1 MRKLA
6 WFTGGFAGMCLAGCY
21 VPELLFPIL
30 AVLAV
35 LIPTALGL
43 RLAARKD
50 LFHAASLAAAA
61 RRALALGLGGVT
73 AAGWFLGWSALLR
86 APADALAGQECTLSG
101 TVSSYPAETSIGGFS
116 LTVALDG
123 GLTAPDILVYGTQEW
138 GGLVP
143 GDRVTFEARLKASDL
158 MYGDETTYYTA
169 KGIFLTA
176 SCGEAPIQAE
186 RPVQLSPRWWPAHCA
201 RALRDSLLAA
211 YDSTAAPLAVA
222 LVTGDKSFLSD
233 ALDTYLSRSGT
244 SHAMVVSG
252 LHVSCLVAFAVA
264 LTRGRRRLA
273 LLIVP
278 FLLFY
283 ALMAGG
289 TPSAFRAVMMQ
300 GVFLAAPIARRETD
314 GLTSLSAALLVL
326 LLLNP
331 YAAGS
336 VSLQLSF
343 TSVAGI
349 LAVAPALS
357 AKWLRA
363 VKALVGR
370 GRFWALAARPL
381 RATALSMATSL
392 GAMAFTQPVLALYF
406 RQASLIFPLTNLL
419 VLWAVALFL
428 VCALPVGLLGVFLP
442 VLARPLGMLT
452 GLLAHYIVAVVS
464 TLGRWRFAAVD
475 TGQFPYLLCLAG
487 VYLFLAAALL
497 LRKQRLRLIVPLGCA
512 GLLLAGALALT
523 RLPAACSRLTVTAL
537 DVGQGSSTALL
548 SGWHT
553 CLVDCGGDGPD
564 NAGDVA
570 ADYFASL
577 GLIHLDVLVLTHFD
591 EDHVNGVP
599 QLLERMSVDTV
610 AVPRADAASGRL
622 ELLLPCLQ
630 AEGTELIYVEEITRM
645 ELGPS
650 TLTLYPPL
658 GSGTSNEEGLFA
670 LCSNGDFDAL
680 ITGDAD
686 AFVEKMLVKYYDV
699 PDLELLVAGHH
710 GSSGSTSEELLDA
723 LRPELVL
730 ISCGYNSYG
739 HPAPETLERLAR
751 REVLTYRTDTMG
763 TVSIYVRGDGYAAQS
778 QG

>member
-35 LIPTALGL
+35 LIPAALGL

-86 APADALAGQECTLSG
+86 APADALAGQERTLSG

-176 SCGEAPIQAE
+176 SCGEAPILAE

-222 LVTGDKSFLSD
+222 LVTGDKRFLSD

-363 VKALVGR
+363 VKALAGR

-406 RQASLIFPLTNLL
+406 RQTSLIFPLTNPG
-419 VLWAVALFL
+419 AVGGG
-428 VCALPVGLLGVFLP
+428 PVSGLRPACGPAGSVSPCPGPPFGDAHRAAGPLYCRRGVHP
-442 VLARPLGMLT
+442 RPLALCCRGHRTIPLSAVPGGSVPLSGRRSAPAEAEAAPHCSF
-452 GLLAHYIVAVVS
+452 GLRRAAAGRGAGPHPAAGSLLPAHGHGAGCGARLIHRPAVRLAHLS
-464 TLGRWRFAAVD
+464 GGLRRGRA
-475 TGQFPYLLCLAG
+475 GQRRRRGGRLLCLPG
-487 VYLFLAAALL
+487 THPPGRV
-497 LRKQRLRLIVPLGCA
+497 
-512 GLLLAGALALT
+512 GA
-523 RLPAACSRLTVTAL
+523 
-537 DVGQGSSTALL
+537 
-548 SGWHT
+548 
-553 CLVDCGGDGPD
+553 
-564 NAGDVA
+564 
-570 ADYFASL
+570 
-577 GLIHLDVLVLTHFD
+577 
-591 EDHVNGVP
+591 
-599 QLLERMSVDTV
+599 
-610 AVPRADAASGRL
+610 
-622 ELLLPCLQ
+622 
-630 AEGTELIYVEEITRM
+630 
-645 ELGPS
+645 
-650 TLTLYPPL
+650 
-658 GSGTSNEEGLFA
+658 
-670 LCSNGDFDAL
+670 
-680 ITGDAD
+680 
-686 AFVEKMLVKYYDV
+686 
-699 PDLELLVAGHH
+699 
-710 GSSGSTSEELLDA
+710 
-723 LRPELVL
+723 
-730 ISCGYNSYG
+730 
-739 HPAPETLERLAR
+739 HPF
-751 REVLTYRTDTMG
+751 
-763 TVSIYVRGDGYAAQS
+763 
-778 QG
+778 

>member
-35 LIPTALGL
+35 LIPAALGL
-43 RLAARKD
+43 RLAARTGR
-50 LFHAASLAAAA
+50 FHAASLAAAA
-61 RRALALGLGGVT
+61 RRALALGLGGVA

-86 APADALAGQECTLSG
+86 APADALAGQERTLSG

-176 SCGEAPIQAE
+176 SCGEAPILAE

-363 VKALVGR
+363 VKALAGR
-370 GRFWALAARPL
+370 GQFWALAARPL
-381 RATALSMATSL
+381 RTAALSMATSL

-406 RQASLIFPLTNLL
+406 RQTSLIFPLTNLL

-523 RLPAACSRLTVTAL
+523 RLPALAPGSRSRRWMWGKAHPPPCCPAGTPVWWTAAGTGRTTPETWRPTTSPPW
-537 DVGQGSSTALL
+537 DSST
-548 SGWHT
+548 WT
-553 CLVDCGGDGPD
+553 CWCSPILMRTMSMECPSCWS
-564 NAGDVA
+564 ACRWTRWP
-570 ADYFASL
+570 SL
-577 GLIHLDVLVLTHFD
+577 GRTPPPDGWNCCCPVSRQRGRSLSMWRRSPGWSWVLPPSRSTRPWAAEPPTRRVCSPFAPMGILTPSSPGMQTLLWRKCWSNTTTCPIWSCWSQAITVPPVL
-591 EDHVNGVP
+591 
-599 QLLERMSVDTV
+599 
-610 AVPRADAASGRL
+610 PRRSCWMR
-622 ELLLPCLQ
+622 C
-630 AEGTELIYVEEITRM
+630 
-645 ELGPS
+645 GPS
-650 TLTLYPPL
+650 WFSSPVATTATATPL
-658 GSGTSNEEGLFA
+658 PKPWSG
-670 LCSNGDFDAL
+670 
-680 ITGDAD
+680 
-686 AFVEKMLVKYYDV
+686 
-699 PDLELLVAGHH
+699 
-710 GSSGSTSEELLDA
+710 
-723 LRPELVL
+723 
-730 ISCGYNSYG
+730 
-739 HPAPETLERLAR
+739 
-751 REVLTYRTDTMG
+751 
-763 TVSIYVRGDGYAAQS
+763 
-778 QG
+778 

>member
-6 WFTGGFAGMCLAGCY
+6 WFTGGFAGMCLVGCY

-35 LIPTALGL
+35 LIPAALGL
-43 RLAARKD
+43 RLAARTGR
-50 LFHAASLAAAA
+50 FHAASLAAAA
-61 RRALALGLGGVT
+61 RRALALGLGGVA

-86 APADALAGQECTLSG
+86 APADVLAGQERTLSG

-176 SCGEAPIQAE
+176 SCGEAPILAE

-363 VKALVGR
+363 VKALAGR
-370 GRFWALAARPL
+370 GQFWALAARPL
-381 RATALSMATSL
+381 RTAALSMATSL

-406 RQASLIFPLTNLL
+406 RQTSLIFPLTNLL

-452 GLLAHYIVAVVS
+452 GLLAHLYCRRGVHPRPLALCCRGHRTIPLSAVPGGSVPLS
-464 TLGRWRFAAVD
+464 GRRSAPAEAEAAPHCSF
-475 TGQFPYLLCLAG
+475 GLRR
-487 VYLFLAAALL
+487 AAAGRGAGPHPAAGSLLPAHGHGAGCGARLIHRLAVRLAHLSGGLRRGRAGQRRRRGGRL
-497 LRKQRLRLIVPLGCA
+497 LRLPGTHPPGRV
-512 GLLLAGALALT
+512 GA
-523 RLPAACSRLTVTAL
+523 
-537 DVGQGSSTALL
+537 
-548 SGWHT
+548 
-553 CLVDCGGDGPD
+553 
-564 NAGDVA
+564 
-570 ADYFASL
+570 
-577 GLIHLDVLVLTHFD
+577 
-591 EDHVNGVP
+591 
-599 QLLERMSVDTV
+599 
-610 AVPRADAASGRL
+610 
-622 ELLLPCLQ
+622 
-630 AEGTELIYVEEITRM
+630 
-645 ELGPS
+645 
-650 TLTLYPPL
+650 
-658 GSGTSNEEGLFA
+658 
-670 LCSNGDFDAL
+670 
-680 ITGDAD
+680 
-686 AFVEKMLVKYYDV
+686 
-699 PDLELLVAGHH
+699 
-710 GSSGSTSEELLDA
+710 
-723 LRPELVL
+723 
-730 ISCGYNSYG
+730 
-739 HPAPETLERLAR
+739 HPF
-751 REVLTYRTDTMG
+751 
-763 TVSIYVRGDGYAAQS
+763 
-778 QG
+778 

>member
-1 MRKLA
+1 M
-6 WFTGGFAGMCLAGCY
+6 
-21 VPELLFPIL
+21 
-30 AVLAV
+30 
-35 LIPTALGL
+35 
-43 RLAARKD
+43 
-50 LFHAASLAAAA
+50 
-61 RRALALGLGGVT
+61 
-73 AAGWFLGWSALLR
+73 
-86 APADALAGQECTLSG
+86 
-101 TVSSYPAETSIGGFS
+101 
-116 LTVALDG
+116 
-123 GLTAPDILVYGTQEW
+123 
-138 GGLVP
+138 
-143 GDRVTFEARLKASDL
+143 
-158 MYGDETTYYTA
+158 
-169 KGIFLTA
+169 
-176 SCGEAPIQAE
+176 
-186 RPVQLSPRWWPAHCA
+186 
-201 RALRDSLLAA
+201 
-211 YDSTAAPLAVA
+211 
-222 LVTGDKSFLSD
+222 
-233 ALDTYLSRSGT
+233 
-244 SHAMVVSG
+244 
-252 LHVSCLVAFAVA
+252 
-264 LTRGRRRLA
+264 
-273 LLIVP
+273 
-278 FLLFY
+278 
-283 ALMAGG
+283 
-289 TPSAFRAVMMQ
+289 
-300 GVFLAAPIARRETD
+300 
-314 GLTSLSAALLVL
+314 
-326 LLLNP
+326 
-331 YAAGS
+331 
-336 VSLQLSF
+336 
-343 TSVAGI
+343 
-349 LAVAPALS
+349 
-357 AKWLRA
+357 
-363 VKALVGR
+363 
-370 GRFWALAARPL
+370 
-381 RATALSMATSL
+381 
-392 GAMAFTQPVLALYF
+392 
-406 RQASLIFPLTNLL
+406 
-419 VLWAVALFL
+419 
-428 VCALPVGLLGVFLP
+428 
-442 VLARPLGMLT
+442 
-452 GLLAHYIVAVVS
+452 
-464 TLGRWRFAAVD
+464 
-475 TGQFPYLLCLAG
+475 
-487 VYLFLAAALL
+487 
-497 LRKQRLRLIVPLGCA
+497 GCA

-778 QG
+778 RG

>member
-1 MRKLA
+1 
-6 WFTGGFAGMCLAGCY
+6 
-21 VPELLFPIL
+21 
-30 AVLAV
+30 
-35 LIPTALGL
+35 
-43 RLAARKD
+43 
-50 LFHAASLAAAA
+50 
-61 RRALALGLGGVT
+61 
-73 AAGWFLGWSALLR
+73 
-86 APADALAGQECTLSG
+86 
-101 TVSSYPAETSIGGFS
+101 
-116 LTVALDG
+116 
-123 GLTAPDILVYGTQEW
+123 
-138 GGLVP
+138 
-143 GDRVTFEARLKASDL
+143 
-158 MYGDETTYYTA
+158 
-169 KGIFLTA
+169 
-176 SCGEAPIQAE
+176 
-186 RPVQLSPRWWPAHCA
+186 
-201 RALRDSLLAA
+201 
-211 YDSTAAPLAVA
+211 
-222 LVTGDKSFLSD
+222 
-233 ALDTYLSRSGT
+233 
-244 SHAMVVSG
+244 
-252 LHVSCLVAFAVA
+252 
-264 LTRGRRRLA
+264 
-273 LLIVP
+273 
-278 FLLFY
+278 
-283 ALMAGG
+283 MAGG

-363 VKALVGR
+363 VKALAGR

-381 RATALSMATSL
+381 RTAALSMATSL

-406 RQASLIFPLTNLL
+406 RQTSLIFPLTNLL

>member
-1 MRKLA
+1 M
-6 WFTGGFAGMCLAGCY
+6 
-21 VPELLFPIL
+21 
-30 AVLAV
+30 
-35 LIPTALGL
+35 
-43 RLAARKD
+43 
-50 LFHAASLAAAA
+50 
-61 RRALALGLGGVT
+61 
-73 AAGWFLGWSALLR
+73 
-86 APADALAGQECTLSG
+86 
-101 TVSSYPAETSIGGFS
+101 
-116 LTVALDG
+116 
-123 GLTAPDILVYGTQEW
+123 
-138 GGLVP
+138 
-143 GDRVTFEARLKASDL
+143 TFEARLKASDL

-363 VKALVGR
+363 VKALAGR

-428 VCALPVGLLGVFLP
+428 VCALPVGLLECFSLSWPALWGCSPGCWPIILSPWCPPSAVGALLP
-442 VLARPLGMLT
+442 WTPDNSPICCA
-452 GLLAHYIVAVVS
+452 
-464 TLGRWRFAAVD
+464 WRGCTSFW
-475 TGQFPYLLCLAG
+475 PP
-487 VYLFLAAALL
+487 ALL

>member
-1 MRKLA
+1 M
-6 WFTGGFAGMCLAGCY
+6 
-21 VPELLFPIL
+21 
-30 AVLAV
+30 
-35 LIPTALGL
+35 
-43 RLAARKD
+43 
-50 LFHAASLAAAA
+50 
-61 RRALALGLGGVT
+61 
-73 AAGWFLGWSALLR
+73 
-86 APADALAGQECTLSG
+86 
-101 TVSSYPAETSIGGFS
+101 
-116 LTVALDG
+116 
-123 GLTAPDILVYGTQEW
+123 
-138 GGLVP
+138 
-143 GDRVTFEARLKASDL
+143 
-158 MYGDETTYYTA
+158 
-169 KGIFLTA
+169 
-176 SCGEAPIQAE
+176 
-186 RPVQLSPRWWPAHCA
+186 
-201 RALRDSLLAA
+201 
-211 YDSTAAPLAVA
+211 
-222 LVTGDKSFLSD
+222 
-233 ALDTYLSRSGT
+233 
-244 SHAMVVSG
+244 
-252 LHVSCLVAFAVA
+252 
-264 LTRGRRRLA
+264 
-273 LLIVP
+273 
-278 FLLFY
+278 
-283 ALMAGG
+283 
-289 TPSAFRAVMMQ
+289 
-300 GVFLAAPIARRETD
+300 
-314 GLTSLSAALLVL
+314 
-326 LLLNP
+326 
-331 YAAGS
+331 
-336 VSLQLSF
+336 
-343 TSVAGI
+343 
-349 LAVAPALS
+349 
-357 AKWLRA
+357 
-363 VKALVGR
+363 
-370 GRFWALAARPL
+370 
-381 RATALSMATSL
+381 
-392 GAMAFTQPVLALYF
+392 
-406 RQASLIFPLTNLL
+406 
-419 VLWAVALFL
+419 
-428 VCALPVGLLGVFLP
+428 
-442 VLARPLGMLT
+442 
-452 GLLAHYIVAVVS
+452 
-464 TLGRWRFAAVD
+464 D

-763 TVSIYVRGDGYAAQS
+763 TGSIYVRGDGYAAQS